1 MKADNKG
8 FLPWP
13 RPGSWAHQIC
23 AVRVL
28 EKIACLW
35 LFWVMG
41 SLGEMPCSEEDQE
54 GTQSS
59 QPRGE
64 DEGLQAELAHMT
76 LLANRD
82 VSKNCKLAA
91 GV

>member
-1 MKADNKG
+1 
-8 FLPWP
+8 
-13 RPGSWAHQIC
+13 
-23 AVRVL
+23 
-28 EKIACLW
+28 
-35 LFWVMG
+35 MG